1 MWFSETFR
9 DFKIDISSK
18 EIIPIILNS
27 LPFSLDFN
35 INDVIFTDFSIISRF
50 FSTRYINKIMKSKN
64 VVGLEKTYD
73 QWGGKLPKANN
84 FLNYISDPYQI
95 FEIKNQIISYKTEHY
110 ILDYKL
116 IFNRYSIEG

>member
-1 MWFSETFR
+1 M
-9 DFKIDISSK
+9 
-18 EIIPIILNS
+18 
-27 LPFSLDFN
+27 
-35 INDVIFTDFSIISRF
+35 
-50 FSTRYINKIMKSKN
+50 
-64 VVGLEKTYD
+64 
-73 QWGGKLPKANN
+73 GGKLPKANN